1 MNKSL
6 IHLSLRN
13 HALLTTLSASEY
25 DMVISHVEYE
35 RFSKNK
41 MIYDINT
48 EMRYVYLIEK
58 GNVKLG
64 MHSSCGKTLAK
75 DIIYDN
81 EIFGENIFVPE
92 LKTQEFAET
101 LSETGLFKIPIDVF
115 RDLVVNNHKFTGHVM
130 NVVVHKLQKLEDRL
144 QNFVFRKA
152 KERIIDF
159 ICKTGKRKGI
169 TIGISECLIDHGMSH
184 SEISYLT
191 DTSRQTVARILNELK
206 RDNHIHFTS
215 RKSGKILVRDITS
228 LQKYAYAEAI

>member
-1 MNKSL
+1 
-6 IHLSLRN
+6 LRSN
-13 HALLTTLSASEY
+13 ELMQTLTPSEY
-25 DMVISHVEYE
+25 DMVISHVEHE

-41 MIYDINT
+41 IIYDINT
-48 EMRYVYLIEK
+48 EIKYVYLVEK
-58 GNVKLG
+58 GQVKLG

-101 LSETGLFKIPIDVF
+101 LSETSIFKIPIDVF
-115 RDLVVNNHKFTGHVM
+115 RDLIITNHKFAGFVM
-130 NVVVHKLQKLEDRL
+130 NVIVHKLQKLEDRL

-159 ICKTGKRKGI
+159 ICKTGKRKGV
-169 TIGISECLIDHGMSH
+169 TIGISECLINHGMSH

-191 DTSRQTVARILNELK
+191 DTSRQTVARIRNELK
-206 RDNHIHFTS
+206 RDNHIHFSS
-215 RKSGKILVRDITS
+215 RKSGKILVRDINK
-228 LQKYAYAEAI
+228 LQTFVYAEAS